1 VYINQIVKSNQRLFA
16 VDFSNRFVS
25 LMVIKGNRKK
35 SYKREIGG
43 KFSIYLLDFFIE
55 VLKNEELNINQI
67 DCFIVATGP
76 GKLTALRVGLSLI
89 KALAIDKPIAGI
101 SSLPLMLSKINLE
114 EDVLYYPTIPLSSSL
129 FCTAG
134 FVLKNKKLESVEKQR
149 IVEYSEIKDM
159 IDSDRRIVVEEND
172 IIDAN
177 LLKAEEHYTNWSRM
191 LEISGN
197 RWDEFNDE
205 TLIPNYMVKPRV
217 IIKNDCKTV

>member
-1 VYINQIVKSNQRLFA
+1 MYIKQLIKDHQTLFA
-16 VDFSNRFVS
+16 ADFSSRFVS
-25 LMVIKGNRKK
+25 LMIAKNNQRKA
-35 SYKREIGG
+35 YKKEIAG
-43 KFSIYLLDFFIE
+43 KFSIYLLDYFIE
-55 VLKNEELNINQI
+55 VLKNEELKISQI

-89 KALAIDKPIAGI
+89 KALAIAKPIAGI
-101 SSLPLMLSKINLE
+101 SSLPLMLSKIGLE
-114 EDVLYYPTIPLSSSL
+114 ENALYYPTIPLSSSL

-159 IDSDRRIVVEEND
+159 IDSGRRIVVEEND
-172 IIDAN
+172 IIDAD
-177 LLKAEEHYTNWSRM
+177 LLRAEEHYTDWNRV

-197 RWDEFNDE
+197 QWDEFNDE